1 MKMRHLFLPAVLVLL
16 LLTACS
22 EEAKE
27 TSRPSDQSAPKVTGT
42 ADQTTSGGGDEGGT
56 DEFGGIVETRP
67 PEPTAAPDF
76 IAREVSGFVES
87 SGLRGAS
94 FLGLSAENWI
104 NMAISILII
113 ALAYITGAL
122 LTRGLIRWVVKRSS
136 PEFGEVVRESI
147 GPRLRWLIVIPAFY
161 FATIRLD
168 FLSVG
173 VKRLLGDIYFSLALL
188 IATLILWSLLE
199 LAYGY
204 YHQKFTA
211 EGRGEQ
217 LDPVLLLGLRIAQ
230 IFVIALGVSILF
242 SHFGINF
249 SALITALG
257 IGGLALSLAAQDT
270 LADAISGFIILA
282 DQPYR
287 IGDRI
292 EIQGEGT
299 WGDVVEIGIRTTRIR
314 TRDNRMVIVPNSIIS
329 KNQVVN
335 YTFPDP
341 RYRIQTHISIGYGS
355 NIELVRQLII
365 ETVSQVEGVLPDQPV
380 DSLYIEMGASAM
392 IFRVRWWL
400 ESYEDTRRMFDRV
413 NTALQGAFDANG
425 IDMPYPIHTTQLQ
438 VDDET
443 AANLS
448 QAFQQEPAAG

>member
-1 MKMRHLFLPAVLVLL
+1 MKTRHLILPAILILL
-16 LLTACS
+16 LLSSCS
-22 EEAKE
+22 ELASE
-27 TSRPSDQSAPKVTGT
+27 TSPPPDQS
-42 ADQTTSGGGDEGGT
+42 TTSDNGDETNVDALGA
-56 DEFGGIVETRP
+56 IVKTRP
-67 PEPTAAPDF
+67 PEPAATPDF
-76 IAREVSGFVES
+76 MAREVNDFVES
-87 SGLRGAS
+87 TGIAGTS
-94 FLGLSAENWI
+94 FLGLTAENWI
-104 NMAISILII
+104 NLAISLLII
-113 ALAYITGAL
+113 VLAYFIGSV
-122 LTRGLIRWVVKRSS
+122 LTRVVIRWVVRRSS
-136 PEFGEVVRESI
+136 PEFGEVLQKSI
-147 GPRLRWLIVIPAFY
+147 GPRLKWLIVIPAFY
-161 FATIRLD
+161 LATIRLD
-168 FLSVG
+168 FLG
-173 VKRLLGDIYFSLALL
+173 AGLKGLLGDIYFSLVLL
-188 IATLILWSLLE
+188 VATLIVWSLAALG
-199 LAYGY
+199 YGY
-204 YHQKFTA
+204 YRQKFAA
-211 EGRGEQ
+211 EGREDQ
-217 LDPVLLLGLRIAQ
+217 LDPVLLLLLRITQ
-230 IFVIALGVSILF
+230 VFVIALAVSILF

-329 KNQVVN
+329 KNQVIN

-355 NIELVRQLII
+355 DIERVRQLII

-380 DSLYIEMGASAM
+380 DSLYIEMGDSAM

-413 NTALQGAFDANG
+413 NTALQGAFDANK
-425 IDMPYPIHTTQLQ
+425 IDMPYPIQTTKLQ
-438 VDDET
+438 VDHET
-443 AANLS
+443 ALNLS
-448 QAFQQEPAAG
+448 RGFRQEPTSG